1 AFGGDAPVVV
11 LWCCGGVVVGLWWCC
26 GGAVVVLWWW
36 CGAVVVVWFLWWWC
50 GARAVVVVYLVW
62 CCVVLNMETYEDEPV
77 TLTISHGRFFMPHN
91 GLRFWSE
98 FDRYEVGP
106 IPFRRLVFDSDK
118 DGGHVN
124 GQMLIDIINGEEFDN
139 LHDEVAVAVCQLAVL
154 HFVLLGRQLAH
165 NIPDCWLRL
174 IDDKN
179 GTWEI
184 YPWGTLVWAQLYGQ
198 LENANVVRAEKLY
211 AAQNRPIPRA
221 AKYTL
226 SGFTWAFKGAR
237 PNRRLRP
244 DAFEARAEWWVRSRE
259 FFDGRIHEAPP
270 IPTPVKL
277 PSRFDVPKN
286 VDPRYDELINSI
298 KELKKKNESHEKLL
312 KKVYK
317 FYQGQSQPKPMEVPE
332 HYGLSDFDFSVLQN
346 TESSS
351 SFFDMAQRTPTY
363 PKTFEEPIP
372 SRHPTSQPG
381 SPKITTPMP
390 LQGFAPWSSTNQAR
404 PSVIPA
410 TPYIATPMSQQGF
423 SLWSSI
429 NQGGPSQNHDV
440 GVVNPDEMP
449 RGKRET
455 LPSKYQ
461 VSPFTCMPTTTVA
474 PKKRA
479 NNTRNKTRSD
489 QVSAFNIEKA
499 GIDLN
504 SPVEDLVYMGSH
516 DTDVYISLHNV
527 DPNKVVRN
535 QYVDCMTFLGSPKPV
550 FLDCGIK
557 GFVVEE
563 QFWRDLV
570 PYVCKGGNNTKNN
583 YQRFAWLSE
592 DHINFWMELMIRDR
606 PPGARYTVAKT
617 GTSAMIEKSNKFVIE
632 TDFHLM
638 GMLDG
643 SSRPYPS
650 WDDVDIVY
658 MPINSGGDHWLMDHI
673 SKWTNVL
680 NVLLEKAGHFERTGR
695 QPYNFELVYN
705 DGLEFASP
713 QQGNTTLEFKC
724 VLGCTT
730 VVVRILK
737 NVAMISLRYCTRDLS
752 LSREIAKAQGL
763 GSTCA
768 RRGVLSWYNGDQ
780 NLPISRL
787 SFHGSLSIVG
797 MDGNNQIVPVAF
809 GICKGE
815 TGNVG
820 HWWIGVS
827 FAKLELNE
835 SIVQLQEMV
844 TLNVKTYRLTV
855 LMKLQEAID
864 EEAILDEQILTLM
877 HRFAN
882 RFTDRRVEINN
893 LMVLHDHPLVDYG
906 KYALGCMTGADMK
919 KCVYLKSV
927 RDELLRSMEEKR
939 QLMANYRD
947 M

>member
-1 AFGGDAPVVV
+1 MDLWFPVGQRCDAPPTFLRPIYVSDSPTAVFRHC
-11 LWCCGGVVVGLWWCC
+11 LSPGKCFWWWCSCCGGVVVGLWWCC
-26 GGAVVVLWWW
+26 GGGVVLLLWLLF
-36 CGAVVVVWFLWWWC
+36 GSGVVL
-50 GARAVVVVYLVW
+50 
-62 CCVVLNMETYEDEPV
+62 LNMENYEDDPV
-77 TLTISHGRFFMPHN
+77 SLTCRSKLTLIKEIRKKFRNTFREELFRKTCFGWLLDLDDSQENCVLIHFMSCRQVERSPEDTVVVPLTYHVNGHYIEFGREEFCLIT
-91 GLRFWSE
+91 GLRFGPE
-98 FDRYEVGP
+98 FSDRYEVGP

-124 GQMLIDIINGEEFDN
+124 GQMLLDIINGEEFDN

-154 HFVLLGRQLAH
+154 HFVLL
-165 NIPDCWLRL
+165 
-174 IDDKN
+174 
-179 GTWEI
+179 
-184 YPWGTLVWAQLYGQ
+184 VWAQLYGQ
-198 LENANVVRAEKLY
+198 FENTNVVRAKKLY

-259 FFDGRIHEAPP
+259 FFDGRIHEAPS

-298 KELKKKNESHEKLL
+298 KELKKKNEAHEKML

-346 TESSS
+346 TEARPSVIP
-351 SFFDMAQRTPTY
+351 ATPHIVT
-363 PKTFEEPIP
+363 PL
-372 SRHPTSQPG
+372 SQ
-381 SPKITTPMP
+381 
-390 LQGFAPWSSTNQAR
+390 QGFAPWSSTNQA
-404 PSVIPA
+404 
-410 TPYIATPMSQQGF
+410 
-423 SLWSSI
+423 
-429 NQGGPSQNHDV
+429 GPSQNHDV
-440 GVVNPDEMP
+440 GVVNRDEMP

-455 LPSKYQ
+455 FPSKYQ
-461 VSPFTCMPTTTVA
+461 LSPFTCMPTTTVA

-489 QVSAFNIEKA
+489 KVSAFNIEKA

-535 QYVDCMTFLGSPKPV
+535 QYVDCMTFLGSPKLV

-617 GTSAMIEKSNKFVIE
+617 RTSAMIEKSNKFVIE

-658 MPINSGGDHWLMDHI
+658 MPINSGGDHWVTGVLNLRWSTIHVIDSLNNPHRKKQLMDHI

-713 QQGNTTLEFKC
+713 QQGNSSDCGVVTCWVIESLFMGRAP
-724 VLGCTT
+724 VLY
-730 VVVRILK
+730 
-737 NVAMISLRYCTRDLS
+737 NVDPNFFFSDLS
-752 LSREIAKAQGL
+752 FWLRFS
-763 GSTCA
+763 
-768 RRGVLSWYNGDQ
+768 
-780 NLPISRL
+780 
-787 SFHGSLSIVG
+787 SFS
-797 MDGNNQIVPVAF
+797 
-809 GICKGE
+809 
-815 TGNVG
+815 
-820 HWWIGVS
+820 
-827 FAKLELNE
+827 
-835 SIVQLQEMV
+835 
-844 TLNVKTYRLTV
+844 
-855 LMKLQEAID
+855 
-864 EEAILDEQILTLM
+864 
-877 HRFAN
+877 
-882 RFTDRRVEINN
+882 
-893 LMVLHDHPLVDYG
+893 
-906 KYALGCMTGADMK
+906 
-919 KCVYLKSV
+919 
-927 RDELLRSMEEKR
+927 
-939 QLMANYRD
+939 
-947 M
+947 